1 MSRTLNDEF
10 TLEALAHVETRR
22 PEIPIFHIFASVGE
36 MVNTGLQ
43 DTETSS
49 AQSKPRTALIE
60 WLNNNRIKRRRT
72 WMYLVEY
79 FKEIKAVDEATKIE
93 QLFVS
98 TYITM

>member
-1 MSRTLNDEF
+1 MSHTLNDEF

-22 PEIPIFHIFASVGE
+22 PKIQIFHILASVGK
-36 MVNTGLQ
+36 MLTPGLQ

-60 WLNNNRIKRRRT
+60 WLNNNRTESPRK
-72 WMYLVEY
+72 WMHLVEY
-79 FKEIKAVDEATKIE
+79 FKDIKAVKEATKIE